1 VLGITT
7 ISEVVLA
14 HNLTWRP
21 THHMGEL
28 ICKCGCGGCN
38 MDTDFMSR
46 LEKMREEWYSQS
58 NRILKVNSG
67 YRCKDHNRH
76 VSRFAQKDG
85 SGPHTMGKAIDIAI
99 SGRDAKR
106 LYRIARKHMTG
117 IGISKRYI
125 HMDSLTSE
133 EAPRPTVWRYS

>member
-1 VLGITT
+1 
-7 ISEVVLA
+7 
-14 HNLTWRP
+14 
-21 THHMGEL
+21 
-28 ICKCGCGGCN
+28 

-67 YRCKDHNRH
+67 YRCKEHNRH

-106 LYRIARKHMTG
+106 LYKIARKYMTG
-117 IGISKRYI
+117 IGISKRFI
-125 HMDSLTSE
+125 HMDSLTSA

>member
-1 VLGITT
+1 
-7 ISEVVLA
+7 
-14 HNLTWRP
+14 
-21 THHMGEL
+21 
-28 ICKCGCGGCN
+28 
-38 MDTDFMSR
+38 MDADFMVR

-58 NRILKVNSG
+58 NRRLKVNSG
-67 YRCKDHNRH
+67 YRCKNHNRH

-99 SGRDAKR
+99 SGKDAKR
-106 LYRIARKHMTG
+106 FYKIAKKHMTG

-125 HMDSLTSE
+125 HMDSLTSA

>member
-1 VLGITT
+1 
-7 ISEVVLA
+7 
-14 HNLTWRP
+14 
-21 THHMGEL
+21 
-28 ICKCGCGGCN
+28 
-38 MDTDFMSR
+38 MDVDFMVR

-58 NRILKVNSG
+58 NRRLKVNSG

-106 LYRIARKHMTG
+106 LYKIAKKYMTG
-117 IGISKRYI
+117 IGLAQRRRRKKSRYI
-125 HMDSLTSE
+125 HMDTLTSA

>member
-1 VLGITT
+1 
-7 ISEVVLA
+7 
-14 HNLTWRP
+14 
-21 THHMGEL
+21 
-28 ICKCGCGGCN
+28 

-46 LEKMREEWYSQS
+46 LEKMREEWYGQS

-67 YRCKDHNRH
+67 YRCKEHNRH
-76 VSRFAQKDG
+76 VSRFAAKDG

-106 LYRIARKHMTG
+106 LYKIARKYMTG

-125 HMDSLTSE
+125 HMDSLTSA